1 MNSRVLSLL
10 AVRASSDPFGKVIKM
25 VKDMIQ
31 KLMEEA
37 NEEAEHKGFCDTE
50 MSTNK
55 MTRDTKTALVS
66 QLDATIEEL
75 TADIN
80 KLAQR
85 ESQTVTA
92 IAEIDA
98 AMVKATAER
107 KAEKEKNQQTLS
119 DSKLAQGA
127 TQRATQ
133 VLKEYYEAASNQVDL
148 PEAEGPIKYDPRSLS
163 ILSKAAGGAALVQS
177 GQKVPG
183 APEMEEGKYTGME
196 GGGIMGLLEVI
207 ESDFAKVISETE
219 AGEAEGVRV
228 FEQFSADSSKD
239 KAVKNTELKHQQDT
253 KTLRTSDLQAAKR
266 DLHGAQAELQAAVD
280 YYEKLKPSCVEVAV
294 SYEDRVAARKEE
306 IESLQEALT
315 ILGGD
320 GIA

>member
-1 MNSRVLSLL
+1 
-10 AVRASSDPFGKVIKM
+10 M

-50 MSTNK
+50 MGTNK
-55 MTRDTKTALVS
+55 VTRDTKTALVS

-85 ESQTVTA
+85 ESQTVAA

-98 AMVKATAER
+98 AMEKATSER
-107 KAEKEKNQQTLS
+107 QAEKEKNQATLN
-119 DSKLAQGA
+119 DSKVAQSA

-133 VLKEYYEAASNQVDL
+133 VLKEYYEMEPNQVDL

-163 ILSKAAGGAALVQS
+163 ILSKAAGGSALVQS

-183 APEMEEGKYTGME
+183 APEMESGKYTGME

-207 ESDFAKVISETE
+207 EPDFAKVISETE
-219 AGEAEGVRV
+219 ASEAEAVRV

-266 DLHGAQAELQAAVD
+266 DLRGAQAELQAAMD

-306 IESLQEALT
+306 IGDLQEALT
-315 ILGGD
+315 ILSGD
-320 GIA
+320 DIA